1 MSSVAENNS
10 EVAVEKVVSATE
22 EIEKPVK
29 GEDTP
34 AAAADNGTKT
44 IKEAKGVKRPAVE
57 VSISFEN
64 CARKDLQRST

>member
-22 EIEKPVK
+22 EKEKSVK
-29 GEDTP
+29 ASEDTP

-44 IKEAKGVKRPAVE
+44 VKEAKAVKRPAVE
-57 VSISFEN
+57 VSIILKI
-64 CARKDLQRST
+64 ARART

>member
-22 EIEKPVK
+22 EKPVK
-29 GEDTP
+29 GSEDTP

-44 IKEAKGVKRPAVE
+44 VKEAKGVKRPAAE
-57 VSISFEN
+57 VSIILKI
-64 CARKDLQRST
+64 ARART